1 MIRYG
6 IVQLSDLQFGHKHRF
21 GNPSDIHQT
30 LARDI
35 NHMAEK
41 YNFMPIYLLLTGDIV
56 ETGHLDEFRDATE
69 SIKKLSDEIAIDRE
83 SILAIPGNHDM
94 NWALSKIA
102 KEVGDPMLK
111 YNNFNKFAQ
120 NSCNQNSI
128 INGEIYKQVFDHQLG
143 IEFLLLNSCEFEDHE
158 NHFGFIDKEKLVKT
172 LINQTEKT
180 IDYLKICL
188 CHHRLDSS
196 EFVPNIHIN
205 NISEIQTILTQ
216 NNYHIVF
223 TGHIHENK
231 CIEVKENGRSIIH
244 SGSGSA
250 GVNSTEREDGLPNQ
264 YSIHVLDSF
273 NKQLETYWRKF
284 DPRARSKFG
293 LGGWL
298 ADNSTEDNPFITV
311 LPMIK
316 NFDSFSSN
324 NKNDISLIQ
333 KFNINSNPFTFK
345 NAEKIKSDQ
354 LIHLFVSSE
363 GRNKGAVRLTGDAI
377 IRGSRGSGK
386 TMLLRYL
393 ELFGNFELDN
403 NIRNRRSS
411 EVFPVMVNLSLI
423 HSSEWKSDTESLIE
437 TAERLIFDS
446 VLTALNK
453 KSIELNS
460 PEFRKACLGVK
471 QKLAI
476 LKNQEG
482 SDIAK
487 LGEAINHNLSKYF
500 SHVLLL
506 IDEVASVFPK
516 EFFNDAN
523 NGFLRWM
530 NSIRNSGPYFTRL
543 AVYPND
549 ISDVLNEERF
559 GAIVNLDYNIKSL
572 EDYKSYRSYCIDMVN
587 KYLSAVSIDRRS
599 PCTIE
604 KVIDIEENGENDAIE
619 QLIYA
624 SDGSSRR
631 FISLFDRCLTT
642 EMSRHNNILNKELIF
657 NIIKEFADNLLS
669 SYSVSERELAQSLA
683 KACRK
688 QVTYRFRLPNN
699 GNLVTNLH
707 AKNEE
712 LNIVKLAEVGTG
724 RRGTTYEFTY
734 PYCILMDVQTHYL
747 KETRSVCSS
756 RDVVTGEW
764 INQVT
769 SITPEMIDSIN
780 QDSRAEGVITEIEK
794 DSNIIC
800 ITDLFGNEYLS
811 ESFNSSFKIGDK
823 VTFIHIKDIASDITI
838 SSLQ

>member
-6 IVQLSDLQFGHKHRF
+6 LIQLSDIQYGPKHRF
-21 GNPSDIHQT
+21 NSPSEIHQS

-41 YNFMPIYLLLTGDIV
+41 FNFTPLYLLLTGDIV
-56 ETGHLDEFRDATE
+56 ETGNLNEYLDAED
-69 SIKKLSDEIAIDRE
+69 SIKKLAIDIALDIN

-94 NWALSKIA
+94 NWTLA
-102 KEVGDPMLK
+102 KVAKDVGDPLLK
-111 YNNFNKFAQ
+111 YSNYNKFVNNTCNP
-120 NSCNQNSI
+120 NSAIHGS
-128 INGEIYKQVFDHQLG
+128 EYKRVFDHQLG
-143 IEFLLLNSCEFEDHE
+143 IEFLLLNSCEDEDHE
-158 NHFGFIDKEKLVKT
+158 NHYGYIDQVKLVKT
-172 LINQTEKT
+172 LIDQNEKF
-180 IDYLKICL
+180 IDYIKICL

-196 EFVPNIHIN
+196 EAIPKEKKN
-205 NISEIQTILTQ
+205 NFSEIQTVLVQ
-216 NNYHIVF
+216 NGYHIIF

-231 CIEVKENGRSIIH
+231 CLEIKEHNKTLIH

-250 GVNSTEREDGLPNQ
+250 GVNAFEREDGLPNQ

-273 NKQLETYWRKF
+273 NKQLETHWRKY

-298 ADNSTEDNPFITV
+298 TDNSTEENPTLV
-311 LPMIK
+311 NLPMIK

-324 NKNDISLIQ
+324 NKEDISLIS
-333 KFNINSNPFTFK
+333 KYKIRTNPFTFK

-354 LIHLFVSSE
+354 LIGLFVSSE

-393 ELFGNFELDN
+393 ELFGNFELN
-403 NIRNRRSS
+403 ENIRNRQSS
-411 EVFPVMVNLSLI
+411 ESFPVMVNLSLI
-423 HSSEWKSDTESLIE
+423 HSSEWKSNTESLIE

-446 VLTALNK
+446 VITALDNK
-453 KSIELNS
+453 SKQLNS
-460 PEFRKACLGVK
+460 PEFKKACFGVK
-471 QKLAI
+471 QRLDV

-487 LGEAINHNLSKYF
+487 LGEAIQQNLSKYF

-506 IDEVASVFPK
+506 IDEVASVFDK
-516 EFFNDAN
+516 EFFTDAN

-559 GAIVNLDYNIKSL
+559 GTIVNLDFNIKSID
-572 EDYKSYRSYCIDMVN
+572 DYIVYREYCIEMVN
-587 KYLSAVSIDRRS
+587 KYLDAVSIDHRN
-599 PCTIE
+599 PC
-604 KVIDIEENGENDAIE
+604 KIDNVLQFNTNNESDALE
-619 QLIYA
+619 QLIYT

-631 FISLFDRCLTT
+631 FTSLFDRCLTSEMCKT
-642 EMSRHNNILNKELIF
+642 EVLLNKESIF
-657 NIIKEFADNLLS
+657 KIIKEFADNLLS

-699 GNLVTNLH
+699 GNLVNNLH

-724 RRGTTYEFTY
+724 RRGTIYEFTY

-747 KETRSVCSS
+747 KDTRSVCVE
-756 RDVVTGEW
+756 RDINSGEW

-780 QDSRAEGVITEIEK
+780 QDNRVEGI
-794 DSNIIC
+794 
-800 ITDLFGNEYLS
+800 ITDIERNSNLICVTDLGGNEYLS
-811 ESFNSSFKIGDK
+811 EAFEVSLKVGDK
-823 VTFIHIKDIASDITI
+823 VTFIHIKDIASDIVL
-838 SSLQ
+838 SN